1 MKELLTNTIG
11 QRERHENCKETND
24 NDGLDEF
31 VTSIVNNGIDDTR
44 QEESE
49 REESPEQL
57 QINETSKETER
68 QAPITRAEHRR

>member
-31 VTSIVNNGIDDTR
+31 VTSIVNNGIDDTI

-49 REESPEQL
+49 REEAPKQL
-57 QINETSKETER
+57 RIYGTANGVF
-68 QAPITRAEHRR
+68 